1 MFDDLSFH
9 LLDMRNDKKSMQNDN
24 VSTIRGAFWTDNENL
39 GVQPVLLSV
48 GITQKCL
55 NSFSQSVISH
65 HLQKLL
71 FGDFSVAV
79 VVGESN
85 HLLGKRRRGL
95 LQ

>member
-1 MFDDLSFH
+1 MKTSGF
-9 LLDMRNDKKSMQNDN
+9 
-24 VSTIRGAFWTDNENL
+24 I
-39 GVQPVLLSV
+39 QPVLLSV

-55 NSFSQSVISH
+55 NSFSQSVVSH

-85 HLLGKRRRGL
+85 HLLGKRRHGL
-95 LQ
+95 LKKIQIEKVYVSTMHAVVTGLLTLPT